1 MTDIILATHGSLANG
16 LKEAAETIMG
26 PIDHIACFHLTMDKS
41 IDVFTEE
48 ILQAL
53 DESEENV
60 IVFTDL
66 LGASPFNAT
75 ARGISEFL
83 NKNIVCITGVNLPMV
98 LECVMK
104 RDEWDV
110 YPLSE
115 YLLTL
120 GKDGITDL
128 SYKKV
133 NEVNHE

>member
-1 MTDIILATHGSLANG
+1 MQQ
-16 LKEAAETIMG
+16 
-26 PIDHIACFHLTMDKS
+26 P
-41 IDVFTEE
+41 EE
-48 ILQAL
+48 SVNSQI
-53 DESEENV
+53 
-60 IVFTDL
+60 
-66 LGASPFNAT
+66 
-75 ARGISEFL
+75 R
-83 NKNIVCITGVNLPMV
+83 NIVCITGVNLPMV